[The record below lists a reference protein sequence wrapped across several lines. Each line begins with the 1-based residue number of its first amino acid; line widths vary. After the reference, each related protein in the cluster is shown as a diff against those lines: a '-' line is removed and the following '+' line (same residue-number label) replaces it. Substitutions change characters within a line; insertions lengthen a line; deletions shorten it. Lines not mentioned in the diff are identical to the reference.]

1 MRRILILLYVCMVTH
16 VLFFSHEISQTI
28 VYDGYRGMN
37 LWHTTK
43 ILQDKTGFIWISS
56 WEGLTRFDGYDF
68 VTFKS
73 KAGDGSRLS
82 SNRVRDIELA
92 KNNDIYCLVDER
104 WFVFSQQKGAFG
116 PISDAVNKRLIFQ
129 KKKKT
134 EAVHKKKQNKP
145 VRTFTDRQGNLW
157 RLSGDSLIRISSY
170 ATPSVSWNLHKPA
183 QVRCIYIDKNHH
195 YWITTKDDHTVCLY
209 DAVNRRLGYLTPQ
222 GKLSSVYTPFSASV
236 YSMLQTSKDTY
247 LLGTKPDGLFRLV
260 DSGPKYSVTHVSLG
274 SEMANSVYDLKQ
286 DGMGRVWIATFDGI
300 YCCQGGTYKHVGATK
315 GWRVRNLHIT
325 SDGILLAAT
334 TKGLAVGKLPAK
346 DIEKMSFRLHQRE
359 ANRTSSLSNSATMD
373 ILEMKGGQ
381 FFVSTESGGV
391 DQILSHNLLA
401 KQLDFAHYDKTS
413 GLASETIVAMAPY
426 RNDWIWIVGGN
437 CLMMLNTKTHE
448 VKNFDNG
455 YFHES
460 YRYSDAHPMRLPD
473 GRWIFGLQNGA
484 FTLTD
489 KELRGNYKEP
499 QIVFTGYS
507 IEYAP
512 MVYHVVGVDKL
523 VLDSH
528 QRNLQIR
535 FSALDF
541 TNAENI
547 RYAFRLHADDPWIY
561 LGKEHSITLPNIQPG
576 DYLLQVKCTNRDGAW
591 IQNAKNLQIHV
602 TPKFSE
608 TLWARILEVLA
619 ILSLTIGGV
628 YTYLYIQSIKKRER
642 ETLQAYLSLLE
653 NEHQEPLGS
662 EPISAVG
669 SSQVEIT
676 EEDDMLM
683 KRVMQFID
691 SHISES
697 EIGITEI
704 ADAVAISRSGLNRKV
719 KKIVGLTPAE
729 LLRETRIKHSQ
740 QLLLNTSMSVSEIAY
755 ACGFNDPKYFGKI
768 FRQLT
773 KMSPTDYRQK

>member
-1 MRRILILLYVCMVTH
+1 MRRILILLYVFMVAH
-16 VLFFSHEISQTI
+16 VLVFSHEVRQTV

-43 ILQDKTGFIWISS
+43 MLQDKTGFIWISS

-92 KNNDIYCLVDER
+92 ENNDIYCLVDER
-104 WFVFSQQKGAFG
+104 WYAFSQQKGAFR
-116 PISDAVNKRLIFQ
+116 PISEAENKRLMLQ
-129 KKKKT
+129 KQKRAV
-134 EAVHKKKQNKP
+134 EVHKKKQNKK
-145 VRTFTDRQGNLW
+145 VRSFTDRQGNLW
-157 RLSGDSLIRISSY
+157 RMSGDSLIKTSNY
-170 ATPSVSWNLHKPA
+170 TTPSISWKLHKPA
-183 QVRCIYIDKNHH
+183 QVRCIYIDKNHN
-195 YWITTKDDHTVCLY
+195 YWITTKEDKTVCVY
-209 DAVNRRLGYLTPQ
+209 DANNRLLGYLTPQ
-222 GKLSSVYTPFSASV
+222 GELSSSYTSFSASV
-236 YSMLQTSKDTY
+236 YSILQTSNKSY
-247 LLGTKPDGLFRLV
+247 LLGTKPGGLYCLV
-260 DSGPKYSVTHVSLG
+260 NSGPKYSVTHISLG
-274 SEMANSVYDLKQ
+274 SEMANSIYDLKQ
-286 DGMGRVWIATFDGI
+286 DDRGRIWIATFDGI
-300 YCCQGGTYKHVGATK
+300 YCLQGGVLRHVRASK

-325 SDGILLAAT
+325 SNDILLAAT
-334 TKGLAVGKLPAK
+334 TMGLAIGKLPANN
-346 DIEKMSFRLHQRE
+346 IEKMYFRLHQRE
-359 ANRTSSLSNSATMD
+359 ANRTGSLSNSATMD
-373 ILEMKGGQ
+373 ILEMKNGQ
-381 FFVSTESGGV
+381 YFVSTESGGV
-391 DQILSHNLLA
+391 DKILSTNLLA
-401 KQLDFAHYDKTS
+401 KQLDFAHYDQAS

-426 RNDWIWIVGGN
+426 RDDWIWIVGGN
-437 CLMMLNTKTHE
+437 CLMMLNAKTKE
-448 VKNFDNG
+448 IKNFDNG

-489 KELRGNYKEP
+489 NALRGNYKEP

-507 IEYAP
+507 VEYAP
-512 MVYHVVGVDKL
+512 MVYHVGGMDKL

-541 TNAENI
+541 TNAEDI

-561 LGKEHSITLPNIQPG
+561 LGKEHSITLPNMQPG

-591 IQNAKNLQIHV
+591 IRNARNLQIHV

-608 TLWARILEVLA
+608 TIWARVLEVLA

-628 YTYLYIQSIKKRER
+628 YIYLYILAIKKRQR
-642 ETLQAYLSLLE
+642 ETLQACLSLLE
-653 NEHQEPLGS
+653 NENKEPFES
-662 EPISAVG
+662 EAISTV
-669 SSQVEIT
+669 SHSQVEIT
-676 EEDDMLM
+676 EEDDMMM
-683 KRVMQFID
+683 KRVMQFIE
-691 SHISES
+691 SHISDS
-697 EIGITEI
+697 EIGIAEI
-704 ADAVAISRSGLNRKV
+704 ADAAAISRSGLNRKI

-740 QLLLNTSMSVSEIAY
+740 QLLLNTSMPVSEVAY